1 MFSGNQELVR
11 VLTLAAVMG
20 MLALSSPLSAALSV
34 TSGGFDAETMGN
46 MPGTPFTSPLGT
58 HAYSQAHNTAWMG
71 SGNLNQWAAGVNTPA
86 NIDPVCPAAPSSPNV
101 AWLNEN
107 DGTQTQTL
115 GGTMDPG
122 MTYTLSFKACFLY
135 ALPDMTKHDLV
146 AIVVG
151 SVDGTL
157 AQHDFAE
164 EVLAAG
170 IWYDFSVSWVSAG
183 LNLAQTV
190 TIAIGAAT
198 EVSPG
203 YKWVIDD
210 VAISSEPSTPL
221 SVTTGGF
228 DAETMSNMPGTPFT
242 SPLGTHAYSQA
253 HNTAWMG
260 SGNLN
265 QWAAGV
271 NTPANIDP
279 VCPAAP
285 SSPNV
290 AWLNEN
296 DGTQT
301 QTLGGTM
308 DPGMTYTLS
317 FKACFLY
324 ALPDMTK
331 HDLVAIVVG
340 SVDGTLAQ
348 HDFAEEVLANG
359 TWYDFSVSWDSTGL
373 NLAQPVTIAIGA
385 ATEVPGAGHKW
396 VIDDV
401 AISSMEIPPVG
412 TIVAIR

>member
-86 NIDPVCPAAPSSPNV
+86 VIDPTWCPAAPSSPNV
-101 AWLNEN
+101 SWLNDN
-107 DGTQTQTL
+107 DGTETQTL

-135 ALPDMTKHDLV
+135 T
-146 AIVVG
+146 
-151 SVDGTL
+151 
-157 AQHDFAE
+157 
-164 EVLAAG
+164 
-170 IWYDFSVSWVSAG
+170 
-183 LNLAQTV
+183 
-190 TIAIGAAT
+190 
-198 EVSPG
+198 
-203 YKWVIDD
+203 
-210 VAISSEPSTPL
+210 
-221 SVTTGGF
+221 
-228 DAETMSNMPGTPFT
+228 
-242 SPLGTHAYSQA
+242 
-253 HNTAWMG
+253 
-260 SGNLN
+260 
-265 QWAAGV
+265 
-271 NTPANIDP
+271 
-279 VCPAAP
+279 
-285 SSPNV
+285 
-290 AWLNEN
+290 
-296 DGTQT
+296 
-301 QTLGGTM
+301 
-308 DPGMTYTLS
+308 
-317 FKACFLY
+317 
-324 ALPDMTK
+324 LPDMTK